1 MLFPDL
7 KMRWSLLRILIH
19 LIHEGMQHFT
29 IDSGCVAFYLHVC
42 LVFFTPS
49 CRLIV
54 DKRYL
59 KNKCLFMVVTC
70 QIISSLE
77 QSSATVCWYPPFT
90 IFSIYNFFSLCALR
104 ILDPTLRT
112 EPTSKIALYYF
123 HNWIIWHLL
132 HQFILFVFF
141 CICLYLTAKLP
152 TFSIKLM
159 QLVLKIYV
167 TF

>member
-1 MLFPDL
+1 MSILLGHIMLFPDL

-49 CRLIV
+49 CRLIF

-123 HNWIIWHLL
+123 TTESYGTF
-132 HQFILFVFF
+132 FISLFFSFFSVFV
-141 CICLYLTAKLP
+141 CISQPNCP
-152 TFSIKLM
+152 PFP
-159 QLVLKIYV
+159 
-167 TF
+167 